1 MKCMINYIIVSRTY
15 SLPVK
20 AGKFDNDC
28 ELQTASIN
36 NWGEKNGLL
45 TSKNANQH
53 NKGHVK

>member
-1 MKCMINYIIVSRTY
+1 MKCMINYIIVNRTY

-20 AGKFDNDC
+20 AEEFDNDR

-36 NWGEKNGLL
+36 NWEEKNGLL
-45 TSKNANQH
+45 TFKNANQH